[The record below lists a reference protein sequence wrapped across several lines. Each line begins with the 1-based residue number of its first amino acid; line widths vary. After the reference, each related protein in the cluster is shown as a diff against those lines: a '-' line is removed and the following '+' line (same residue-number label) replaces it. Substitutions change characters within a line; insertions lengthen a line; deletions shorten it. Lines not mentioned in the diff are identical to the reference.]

1 MSGGRGGAGEG
12 RDDGSEPPAKRVK
25 TEGEAGGLSNSSKHV
40 EAVVLSECKKHQQ
53 WLAPPVT
60 PLPTTSNLSPCSWN
74 LSTHALVHT
83 ITLHTILPLALETC
97 CVLCLCCFV
106 CLDAPI
112 ARLAL
117 DLREKHAAAASNRVL
132 GAELTR
138 ATWRR
143 ACQTKGMTRR
153 QSS

>member
-1 MSGGRGGAGEG
+1 MSGGRGGGGEG

-60 PLPTTSNLSPCSWN
+60 PLPTTSNLVPCSWD
-74 LSTHALVHT
+74 LSTHALVHA
-83 ITLHTILPLALETC
+83 ITLYTNLLLALETC
-97 CVLCLCCFV
+97 CVLCLCYFV
-106 CLDAPI
+106 CLYAPI

-117 DLREKHAAAASNRVL
+117 DLREMHAASNWAL
-132 GAELTR
+132 GADLVR
-138 ATWRR
+138 AIWRR
-143 ACQTKGMTRR
+143 ACQTKGMKRR